1 MKHTVIVLLIAATTT
16 AWAQTDLEANIKQS
30 TAALFTEQVL
40 GWQYS
45 SAKSQRWTKGVDEK
59 GAVGDSATAGD
70 RSVRGVA
77 LGIEADHVVFLTLR
91 SFVDP
96 LYPNPAIQG
105 MKTAIVDEKGSFVD
119 PSIDD
124 TDRAKFVRYSRIKL
138 MWYEDLGGGKSK
150 IQRLIEGVTEWDKA
164 PPNCNGLGFFQLEQ
178 KEDYKG
184 GTYKRPHED
193 ISVAQHFCFQDM
205 GTNKLSVRFFDSH
218 DIALVYVPTKLFE
231 TQKRGLPPTL
241 GLKSPTIAAD
251 LALRKSENLFG
262 FKFNLIGQETLDSIR
277 LYRPTKN
284 SPEYPGFSKFLNLA
298 GLALDPSTFKM
309 LIAVDTALDQVLPE
323 THELK
328 SVQELWAFWK
338 TIDKDRLLKIAVTV
352 AMIKR

>member
-1 MKHTVIVLLIAATTT
+1 MKRLAMVLLIAATTT
-16 AWAQTDLEANIKQS
+16 AWAQADLEGNIKQS

-40 GWQYS
+40 GWQYYNTQ
-45 SAKSQRWTKGVDEK
+45 SQRWTKGVDEK
-59 GAVGDSATAGD
+59 GVVGDSATVGN

-77 LGIEADHVVFLTLR
+77 LGIEANHVVFLTLR

-96 LYPNPAIQG
+96 LYPNPDIQG
-105 MKTAIVDEKGSFVD
+105 MKTSIVDEKGSLVD
-119 PSIDD
+119 PSLDD
-124 TDRAKFVRYSRIKL
+124 SDRSKFVRYSRIKL

-150 IQRLIEGVTEWDKA
+150 IQRLVEGATEWDKA
-164 PPNCNGLGFFQLEQ
+164 PPKNNGLAFYQREQ

-193 ISVAQHFCFQDM
+193 ISVAQHFRFQDM
-205 GTNKLSVRFFDSH
+205 GTNKLSIRFFDSH
-218 DIALVYVPTKLFE
+218 DIALVYVPTNLFE
-231 TQKRGLPPTL
+231 TQTGGLPPTL

-277 LYRPTKN
+277 VYRPTKS
-284 SPEYPGFSKFLNLA
+284 SPEYPGFAKFLNLA
-298 GLALDPSTFKM
+298 GLALDPSTFRM
-309 LIAVDTALDQVLPE
+309 LVAVDKALDQVLPE

-338 TIDKDRLLKIAVTV
+338 TIDKDKLLKIATTV
-352 AMIKR
+352 AMIKG